1 MKYTISMSSSSNP
14 WEELENQ
21 RKFDNSTY
29 EEEDLEIEEDVDDV
43 DYDDMEEEDED

>member
-21 RKFDNSTY
+21 RKFESSTY
-29 EEEDLEIEEDVDDV
+29 EEEVEIEVDVDDC
-43 DYDDMEEEDED
+43 EEDAYSDDDE